1 MTHYKI
7 SKVTLRLPDYLVKQL
22 DQTANNNNISRT
34 ELIRQ
39 IFESDF
45 GNKRRYKIK
54 DKKKLN
60 NIKVSFLVPYNVIS
74 YMRKR
79 ASYSGIGYTTY
90 ARHYLEKKYGLDF
103 T

>member
-1 MTHYKI
+1 MPKYRI
-7 SKVTLRLPDYLVKQL
+7 SKVTLRLPDNLVKHL
-22 DQTANNNNISRT
+22 DQTANNYNISHN

-45 GNKRRYKIK
+45 GHKRK
-54 DKKKLN
+54 DKTQDNNTPN
-60 NIKVSFLVPYNVIS
+60 NIKVSFLIPENVVS

-79 ASYSGIGYTTY
+79 ASHLGIGYTTY
-90 ARHYLEKKYGLDF
+90 ARHYLQKKFGLDF